1 VREQRDAIVAVVR
14 RAERILVI
22 KRGPGARLPGYWAP
36 LSGTLEAGETQEEAL
51 IREVREEVGLNVSPV
66 AKVWE
71 SQTED
76 GTFRLHWWMAE
87 PEHGEI
93 VMRSGEVSDIRWV
106 TPHEFSRLEP
116 VFAADRIFFDTVL
129 PQL

>member
-1 VREQRDAIVAVVR
+1 MEQRDAIVAVVR

-22 KRGPGARLPGYWAP
+22 QRGPRARFPGYWAP
-36 LSGTLEAGETQEEAL
+36 LSGKVEVAETQEEAL
-51 IREVREEVGLNVSPV
+51 IREVHEEVGLEVSPV

-87 PEHGEI
+87 AEQGGI
-93 VMRSGEVSDIRWV
+93 VMQPGEVSDFRWV
-106 TPHEFSRLEP
+106 TPQEFSHLEP
-116 VFAADRIFFDTVL
+116 VFAADRVFFDRVL